1 MDKKIIAKEELLSM
15 LAEIS
20 DQLEELEGIL
30 ETSLCKARQHA
41 RDEYTAKI
49 IECGEKITAL
59 ENEAANTLK
68 ENEGFCTASQLH
80 RPNSIKLELGY

>member
-15 LAEIS
+15 LTEIS

-30 ETSLCKARQHA
+30 ETSLSKARQNV
-41 RDEYTAKI
+41 RNDYSAKI
-49 IECGEKITAL
+49 IACEEKMTAL

-68 ENEGFCTASQLH
+68 ENEEHGNPGKLH
-80 RPNSIKLELGY
+80 RPTSMKLELGY